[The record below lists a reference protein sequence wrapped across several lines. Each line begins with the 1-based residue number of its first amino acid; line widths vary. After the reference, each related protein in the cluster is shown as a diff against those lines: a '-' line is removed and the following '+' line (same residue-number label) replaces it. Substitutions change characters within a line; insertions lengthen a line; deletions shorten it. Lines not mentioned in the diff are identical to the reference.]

1 MSQFLKKRAK
11 LIYILM
17 FAISLFVFVSS
28 TVYITAYNYT
38 AVDYDEAVL
47 NDNTTYYVGKNTN
60 LYGFVKDLTKMRESG
75 IKEATLEF
83 SYGDFVAGKVL
94 IESDGFTETIIYDDY
109 KILYYTM
116 FDFNQ
121 TLQRTNNLLFYL
133 GMFSLIMVAIMLIC
147 ANASRRKYYISNLV
161 SGVICPLATI
171 IFTVFVILSNL
182 NSMSFLGEHYEAL
195 NWGAT
200 ASRVVDTN
208 QVIEWFINKD
218 TSHFQINND
227 TLITYIIILGAFII
241 CNGLLITYNVFRYL
255 DTRKQLKLEG
265 LGD

>member
-1 MSQFLKKRAK
+1 
-11 LIYILM
+11 
-17 FAISLFVFVSS
+17 
-28 TVYITAYNYT
+28 
-38 AVDYDEAVL
+38 
-47 NDNTTYYVGKNTN
+47 
-60 LYGFVKDLTKMRESG
+60 
-75 IKEATLEF
+75 
-83 SYGDFVAGKVL
+83 
-94 IESDGFTETIIYDDY
+94 
-109 KILYYTM
+109 M

-133 GMFSLIMVAIMLIC
+133 GMFSLTMVAIMLIC
-147 ANASRRKYYISNLV
+147 ANASRKKYYISNLV
-161 SGVICPLATI
+161 SGVVCPLATI
-171 IFTVFVILSNL
+171 IFTVFVILSIL

-208 QVIEWFINKD
+208 QVIEWFTNKD

-227 TLITYIIILGAFII
+227 TLITYTVILGAFII